1 MASSHRVYLKNLNF
15 SVTKSELARALNGA
29 GLPQVTLDDVNVVR
43 VGKSN
48 PNSMCSA
55 FVTLQS
61 AENVELSV
69 QLLHGRVLPGC
80 SKLALHAEK
89 AIPRISPRTF
99 VSGSQSSGSTVGG
112 GAGSSDSGPSAI
124 DAAVAHWIEVKK
136 EEKKE
141 GKRTYHS
148 PTSPS
153 PVRPCSAVD
162 AAVAHWVGMKKE
174 GKERKRKHD
183 SPTSPAETVHRC
195 DGDEKDETPW
205 GRRVRKR
212 TT

>member
-15 SVTKSELARALNGA
+15 TVTKSELTRALNGA

-43 VGKSN
+43 VGKLN
-48 PNSMCSA
+48 PSSLCNA

-80 SKLALHAEK
+80 SKVALHAEK

-99 VSGSQSSGSTVGG
+99 VSGRQSSGSTVGD
-112 GAGSSDSGPSAI
+112 GAGSSDSAI
-124 DAAVAHWIEVKK
+124 DAAVTHWIEVKK

-141 GKRTYHS
+141 GKRKYHS

-162 AAVAHWVGMKKE
+162 AAVAHWVEVKREEKE
-174 GKERKRKHD
+174 GKRKHD

-195 DGDEKDETPW
+195 DCDEKDETPW
-205 GRRVRKR
+205 GRRVKKR